1 MIDERREK
9 RREGREQREQREER
23 REDRM
28 IMINPTRRI
37 PKNF

>member
-37 PKNF
+37 PKKF